1 MEPNKITFQESILI
15 PKVVF
20 DKLEENLQK
29 SNFSIDKL
37 EKDILLPVDTKLKNF
52 DYRKKFNKKNSKI
65 INGDKKNISVLNN
78 FVPPSKQPV
87 QPAPSINFLS
97 SPLTIEKREDK
108 LSLDLSLELQM
119 KEILQHVSYLKR
131 NTAQY
136 ILEFILLYGKGSIE
150 WNEKFELKLGGE
162 RQMNGNI
169 IEAIQV
175 LVGEKEDPYLEY
187 YDMYM
192 RLKAMKIPPSFL
204 HEYETKMQ
212 SIQNLNSGNIEP
224 PGRSFYDPYIKPALT
239 KSTNIDP
246 PGPSFYD
253 PYIKPPLTSPST
265 SFSSAPFPSSVKKD
279 KSTLEEKKKVKE
291 KSKKK
296 TKWESIPS
304 ATSSQSPYNLRERN
318 LGGKSSVSR
327 IPVRTPEKW
336 KSWENLG

>member
-224 PGRSFYDPYIKPALT
+224 PGRSFYDPYIKP
-239 KSTNIDP
+239 
-246 PGPSFYD
+246 
-253 PYIKPPLTSPST
+253 PLTSPST